1 MSLSAITRYGAGHA
15 NPMLKTARRL
25 VEACGFDLRVELSDT
40 SPQRQAAADA
50 ALVRS
55 VEKPPADQRLGSPLW
70 RLNFAVSDPDAPP
83 LDSESL
89 VSLIDRHGVAY
100 VLVGGL
106 AAVFAAA

>member
-55 VEKPPADQRLGSPLW
+55 VENRL
-70 RLNFAVSDPDAPP
+70 RTN
-83 LDSESL
+83 DSFT
-89 VSLIDRHGVAY
+89 A
-100 VLVGGL
+100 L
-106 AAVFAAA
+106 AAQLRRE